1 MNKIHE
7 CNDICVE
14 HYNESE
20 VKCPYCLEFG
30 SDSYELLMGKD
41 NESGKTQCGY
51 CEKEFEYGTEIT
63 YRDGG
68 VHTLYYTTFQI
79 AGDE

>member
-30 SDSYELLMGKD
+30 SDTEY
-41 NESGKTQCGY
+41 GKTNGY
-51 CEKEFEYGTEIT
+51 YSEAKFMVRAEELENHNLRFWMIK
-63 YRDGG
+63 R
-68 VHTLYYTTFQI
+68 
-79 AGDE
+79 